1 MGGADETERAV
12 TGRAESERGVD
23 DEYVTQPIGIMPE
36 PLRAVAEAWHPEPAR
51 PRIWPMVV
59 LWSVVATLL
68 LGAGASTVGALQRD
82 VYGAGAFVSGYL
94 DAIARHDATAALAIA
109 GVAVD
114 PDAEAELPADASA
127 VLLRGDVL
135 GRLTK
140 VEIASVEAGA
150 GGTVVV
156 TASFLLDAVAAEAE
170 YTIRQTDARF
180 GVLPQ
185 WRFDVSPIAAID
197 VTIARSTS
205 FDANGLTL
213 DVRSTHPTADTGFGA
228 EGAYLVLTPA
238 TYTFGHE
245 SRLLTA
251 SASSVAAVDPGTIT
265 DVTVTAAPNALFGEE
280 ATAAVNAVLDECA
293 TQQVLQPTGC
303 PFGTVVDDRLLNE
316 PEWSIAQAP
325 AVQLTADT
333 TGWLMAPSIGY
344 AHIDVKVRSLFDG
357 SIDRIDDS
365 VSFIADYRFAL
376 GDDDALTLI
385 PAG

>member
-1 MGGADETERAV
+1 MGGAEED
-12 TGRAESERGVD
+12 GRAAAERIRSVD

-36 PLRAVAEAWHPEPAR
+36 PLRAVVEAWQPEPPR
-51 PRIWPMVV
+51 PRLWPMVV
-59 LWSVVATLL
+59 LWSVIAALL
-68 LGAGASTVGALQRD
+68 LGAGASTVGSLQRD
-82 VYGAGAFVSGYL
+82 VYGAGAFVSRYL
-94 DAIARHDATAALAIA
+94 DAIARHDARGALAVP
-109 GVAVD
+109 GVRVD
-114 PDAEAELPADASA
+114 PEVEAELPADASS

-135 GRLTK
+135 GSVTAAT
-140 VEIASVEAGA
+140 VESVEPGA
-150 GGTVVV
+150 SGTVVV
-156 TASFLLDAVAAEAE
+156 TASYLLDAVAHETQ
-170 YTIRQTDARF
+170 YTVRQTDARF

-185 WRFDVSPIAAID
+185 WRFEVSPIAAID
-197 VTIARSTS
+197 VTVARSTS

-251 SASSVAAVDPGTIT
+251 PTSSVAAVDPSTIT
-265 DVTVTAAPNALFGEE
+265 KVTVTATPNAVFGEE
-280 ATAAVNAVLDECA
+280 ATAAVDALLDECA
-293 TQQVLQPTGC
+293 TQQVLQPSGC
-303 PFGTVVDDRLLNE
+303 PFGTVIDDRLLNA

-357 SIDRIDDS
+357 SIDTIDDS
-365 VSFIADYRFAL
+365 VSFVASYRFAL
-376 GDDDALTLI
+376 GDDDVLTLL

>member
-1 MGGADETERAV
+1 MGGAEEH
-12 TGRAESERGVD
+12 GRAENGRPVD

-36 PLRAVAEAWHPEPAR
+36 PRRAVAEAWHPEPPR
-51 PRIWPMVV
+51 PRLWPMVV
-59 LWSVVATLL
+59 LWSVIAALL

-82 VYGAGAFVSGYL
+82 VYGAGAFVTGYL
-94 DAIARHDATAALAIA
+94 DAIARQDAKAALATP
-109 GVAVD
+109 GVQVD
-114 PDAEAELPADASA
+114 PEVEAELPADASA

-135 GRLTK
+135 GRVTRIA
-140 VEIASVEAGA
+140 VESVEPGA
-150 GGTVVV
+150 SGTVVV
-156 TASFLLDAVAAEAE
+156 TASYLLDTVAHETE
-170 YTIRQTDARF
+170 YTVRQTQARF
-180 GVLPQ
+180 GVLPE
-185 WRFDVSPIAAID
+185 WRFEVSPIAAID
-197 VTIARSTS
+197 VTVARSTA

-213 DVRSTHPTADTGFGA
+213 DVQSTHPTSDTGFGA

-251 SASSVAAVDPGTIT
+251 PTTSVAAVDPGTIT
-265 DVTVTAAPNALFGEE
+265 RVTVTATPNALFEQE
-280 ATAAVNAVLDECA
+280 ASAAVAALLDECA

-303 PFGTVVDDRLLNE
+303 PFGTVIDDRLLNA

-344 AHIDVKVRSLFDG
+344 AHLDVKVRSLFDG
-357 SIDRIDDS
+357 SVDRIDDS
-365 VSFIADYRFAL
+365 VSFVASYRFAL

-385 PAG
+385 PAA